1 MFNIGKMKMTKWSKK
16 ASKEGLPQQW
26 QTMPTKVINILFD
39 PYCKDIM
46 LLQSHDMF
54 VLLDTTKVRLFVVSH
69 LRHYSTLGL
78 KKVSVVLY
86 LLFSSSISAVTVKK
100 YKIVR
105 NKTRQI

>member
-69 LRHYSTLGL
+69 LQENCFLNPQGL
-78 KKVSVVLY
+78 L
-86 LLFSSSISAVTVKK
+86 ITVPSLPWD
-100 YKIVR
+100 
-105 NKTRQI
+105 